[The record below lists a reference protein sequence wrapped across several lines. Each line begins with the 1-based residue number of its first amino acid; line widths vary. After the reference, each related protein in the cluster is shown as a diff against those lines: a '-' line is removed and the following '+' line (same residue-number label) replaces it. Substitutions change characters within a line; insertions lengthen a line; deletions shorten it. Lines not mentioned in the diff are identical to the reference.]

1 MKTYCIIYALV
12 AFVIISCSKTGEV
25 TIAEENETLFNADYA
40 LLLASNGILSSQLIN
55 ATESRIDLNP
65 GQNTFTNTQLSEI
78 SFRKGHVFGFY
89 QKLTDCSGRITLH
102 NFQEDSSQT
111 FDVFSDLGECNLT
124 ATSLAFEGD
133 KLYVSYMIEETSKIN
148 RYFVR
153 TIDMGSEEGSFTDVE
168 LDKKPLQ
175 MVFTNNRLFVLTF
188 DLEITDENALS
199 IVDGSTQSL
208 MGEIGLGYDAERIF
222 VDTDGNLIISYL
234 ELHTVL
240 NSSTLTVEYISYE
253 DGKEPKFHA
262 SNFDF
267 FDDQGKLYYKMPT
280 DSGIHQHI
288 PAIYD
293 FANNLAVLYYYENI
307 LTESQLEFEFKIG
320 DTTMVSYDEE
330 NNILLVGYQ
339 KMDDGNKGGL
349 LRIQLEPELE
359 FLDNLDL
366 AGVPYQIFYP

>member
-1 MKTYCIIYALV
+1 MYALV

-25 TIAEENETLFNADYA
+25 TIAKENKTLFNTDYA
-40 LLLASNGILSSQLIN
+40 LLLTNNGILSSQLFN

-65 GQNTFTNTQLSEI
+65 KQSTFNNAQLPEI
-78 SFRKGHVFGFY
+78 SFRKGPVFGFY
-89 QKLTDCSGRITLH
+89 QKLTDCSGQITLH
-102 NFQEDSSQT
+102 NFREDRSQT
-111 FDVFSDLGECNLT
+111 FDVFGDLGECSLT

-153 TIDMGSEEGSFTDVE
+153 TIDMGIEEDSFADIE
-168 LDKKPLQ
+168 LDTKPLQ
-175 MVFTNNRLFVLTF
+175 MVFTNNHLFILTF

-208 MGEIGLGYDAERIF
+208 TGEIGLGYDVERIF
-222 VDTDGNLIISYL
+222 VDTDGNLIISYQ

-240 NSSTLTVEYISYE
+240 NSSTMAVEYISYE

-262 SNFDF
+262 SKFNF
-267 FDDQGKLYYKMPT
+267 FDNEGKLYYKMPI
-280 DSGIHQHI
+280 DSGVHQHI

-293 FANNLAVLYYYENI
+293 FVNNLAVLYYYENI

-320 DTTMVSYDEE
+320 DTTMVSYDGE

-339 KMDDGNKGGL
+339 KIDDGNKGGL
-349 LRIQLEPELE
+349 LRIQLEPELK
-359 FLDNLDL
+359 FLDNHDL
-366 AGVPYQIFYP
+366 EGVPYQIFYP

>member
-1 MKTYCIIYALV
+1 MYALV

-25 TIAEENETLFNADYA
+25 TIAEENETPFNADYA
-40 LLLASNGILSSQLIN
+40 LLLTNNGILSSQLIN
-55 ATESRIDLNP
+55 TTESGSDLNP
-65 GQNTFTNTQLSEI
+65 KQSTFTNVQLPEI
-78 SFRKGHVFGFY
+78 SFRKGPVFGFY
-89 QKLTDCSGRITLH
+89 QKLTDCSGQITLH
-102 NFQEDSSQT
+102 NFREDSSQT
-111 FDVFSDLGECNLT
+111 FDVFSDLGECSLT

-153 TIDMGSEEGSFTDVE
+153 TMDMGTDEVGFTDME

-188 DLEITDENALS
+188 DMEITDENALS
-199 IVDGSTQSL
+199 VIDGSTQFL
-208 MGEIGLGYDAERIF
+208 IGEIGLGYDVEHIF
-222 VDTDGNLIISYL
+222 VDTDGNLIISYR

-240 NSSTLTVEYISYE
+240 NSSTMAVEYVSYE

-262 SNFDF
+262 SNFNS

-280 DSGIHQHI
+280 DGGIHQHI

-307 LTESQLEFEFKIG
+307 LTGSQIEFEFKIG
-320 DTTMVSYDEE
+320 DTTMVSYDGE

-339 KMDDGNKGGL
+339 KIDDGNKGGL
-349 LRIQLEPELE
+349 LRIQLKPELE

-366 AGVPYQIFYP
+366 EGVPYQIFNP